1 MMSGITVDLGAA
13 RRELRALTPRT
24 VALFSS
30 MPDPGIPIPGSE
42 WTVGEAAAHLVIG
55 AVDYSEHASGVQQCY
70 RIDRADEAGSH
81 RRALAA
87 MSESGGHKL
96 GAELQ
101 RGINAFLDRTEG
113 RAAEDLLPW
122 HLHAQPCAT
131 MTCLLIGEQL
141 LHGYDMAQALGAE
154 WPLEPEPARLVVQI
168 WPSLLHLLLDSAGAN
183 GVDAAFEIAV
193 DGCPPVLA
201 WFCDGTV
208 SIDPPENRPADCRLS
223 GDPVTWLLALYGR
236 VGWEELLRAGRVQ
249 VTGGDAALGAS
260 FKQLLRNP

>member
-1 MMSGITVDLGAA
+1 MGGSDVDLDVA
-13 RRELRALTPRT
+13 RQELRGLTPRT
-24 VALFSS
+24 VALLSA
-30 MPDPGIPIPGSE
+30 MPDPGVPMPGSE

-55 AVDYSEHASGVQQCY
+55 AVDYSQHAGGVQQCY
-70 RIDRADEAGSH
+70 RIEPADKAESH

-87 MSESGGHKL
+87 MSERGGYKL

-101 RGINAFLDRTEG
+101 QGIDAFLDRTEG

-154 WPLEPEPARLVVQI
+154 WPLEPEPARLVVQA
-168 WPSLLHLLLDSAGAN
+168 WLPLLPLLIDSEGAE
-183 GVDAAFEIAV
+183 GVDATYEVAV

-201 WFCDGTV
+201 RFRDGTV
-208 SIDPPENRPADCRLS
+208 SVDPPEDRPADSRLS
-223 GDPVTWLLALYGR
+223 GDPVTWLLAFYGR
-236 VGWEELLRAGRVQ
+236 AGWEELLRAGRVQ
-249 VTGGDAALGAS
+249 VTGGDIALGAG
-260 FKQLLRNP
+260 FKRLIRNP